1 MTRGVNLRQ
10 LERKAALQKFADV
23 EWRPHVTRGINS
35 RQVEREA
42 ALKKFADGEWP
53 LMIATD
59 VAARGLDITGVTH
72 VLNFDM
78 PRDVENYVHR
88 IGRTGRAG
96 RAGAAITFWNPACE
110 QTRGSHAARPRGSYA
125 HVGSGG
131 REAAATHRPD
141 ADVARRPPR
150 PPHHRRRGPSS
161 SRAVKAA
168 THSEYDTAP
177 SSPGTASAGSDS

>member
-1 MTRGVNLRQ
+1 MTC
-10 LERKAALQKFADV
+10 
-23 EWRPHVTRGINS
+23 GINS

-59 VAARGLDITGVTH
+59 VAARGLDIKGVTH

-110 QTRGSHAARPRGSYA
+110 ETRGSRAARPRGSYA
-125 HVGSGG
+125 HLGSGG
-131 REAAATHRPD
+131 RQQQPTGRIMMW
-141 ADVARRPPR
+141 
-150 PPHHRRRGPSS
+150 
-161 SRAVKAA
+161 RAVLL
-168 THSEYDTAP
+168 TP
-177 SSPGTASAGSDS
+177 STTLRAVLLASGQGSNALRIRHGTLLTRYGKRRQ